1 MGTADSRGFRK
12 AAAAFK
18 GDKNAPSKENFLPP
32 PSGRRF
38 CSGPENLRKFTL
50 WRAWQKGPDRK
61 GRVLEPF
68 MSQFAERH
76 PTAVIW
82 LFAALQGAA
91 MLGLNIVLRVLV
103 S

>member
-1 MGTADSRGFRK
+1 MGTADNRRFRK
-12 AAAAFK
+12 GAAGFK
-18 GDKNAPSKENFLPP
+18 GVKNARSEENFPPP
-32 PSGRRF
+32 PSGKRI
-38 CSGPENLRKFTL
+38 CSNRKYLRKFAL
-50 WRAWQKGPDRK
+50 WRPWQKGPDRK
-61 GRVLEPF
+61 GRVLEPY

-91 MLGLNIVLRVLV
+91 MLGLNIVLRALV

>member
-1 MGTADSRGFRK
+1 
-12 AAAAFK
+12 
-18 GDKNAPSKENFLPP
+18 
-32 PSGRRF
+32 
-38 CSGPENLRKFTL
+38 
-50 WRAWQKGPDRK
+50 
-61 GRVLEPF
+61 

-91 MLGLNIVLRVLV
+91 MLGLNVLLRVLV